1 MTTIALNK
9 KNRDADWDH
18 ILILAL
24 IINAVGAA
32 EYGCKA
38 CRDAESLAVAC
49 LGNQLPKGN
58 ATHEFTLTN

>member
-24 IINAVGAA
+24 IINAASAA
-32 EYGCKA
+32 EYGCEA
-38 CRDAESLAVAC
+38 CIDAESLAIAW
-49 LGNQLPKGN
+49 LRNQMPK
-58 ATHEFTLTN
+58 EMQLTSSL